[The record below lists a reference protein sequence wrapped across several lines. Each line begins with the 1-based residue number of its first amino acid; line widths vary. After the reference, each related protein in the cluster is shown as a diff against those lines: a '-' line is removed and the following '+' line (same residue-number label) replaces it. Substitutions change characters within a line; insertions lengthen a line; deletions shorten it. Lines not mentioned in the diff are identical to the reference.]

1 MTYESIAKST
11 SLKREIKRLSSC
23 VIDTGKMRCYHR
35 ENYDNLLSFE
45 GQCLHP
51 PKKKKKTVILNDV
64 ISGDT
69 IHI

>member
-51 PKKKKKTVILNDV
+51 PKKKKKQ
-64 ISGDT
+64 SY
-69 IHI
+69 